1 MTHLNKTYWENRYQN
16 DDAPWDAS
24 GVTAP
29 IKTFIDT
36 LTDTSLRI
44 LVPGAGNG
52 HEFEYLISQGF
63 SNAFMLDIAE
73 TPLKNAAERLP
84 HLAKEHFIHADF
96 FTHEAEYDL
105 IIEQTFFCALPPELR
120 DAYVLQMHKLLA
132 PGGRIA
138 GLLFNFPLTEDG
150 PPFGGSPEEYTQRFS
165 PLFNIKTMET
175 AANSI
180 KPRQDRELFIIFEK
194 K

>member
-1 MTHLNKTYWENRYQN
+1 MTHLNKTYWENRYKN
-16 DDAPWDAS
+16 GDAPWDAS
-24 GVTAP
+24 GVTTP
-29 IKTFIDT
+29 IKNFIDN
-36 LTDTSLRI
+36 LTDTSLRV

-52 HEFEYLISQGF
+52 HEFEYLISRDF
-63 SNAFMLDIAE
+63 TNAYMLDIAE

-84 HLAKEHFIHADF
+84 QLPEAHFIHTDF
-96 FTHEAEYDL
+96 FTHQAEYDL

-120 DAYVLQMHKLLA
+120 DDYVTKMHNLLA
-132 PGGRIA
+132 PGGILA
-138 GLLFNFPLTEDG
+138 GLLFNFPLTEEG

-165 PLFNIKTMET
+165 HLFTIKTMEP